1 MNVSVSTISRRIT
14 ATKTGLGQIEGLPRK
29 PCAAA
34 SKGCPRTLSAR
45 SKFKE
50 CQSCRDHERKWG
62 DASIELDDIER
73 LYHRAELSL
82 YRFGKH
88 LVRKVSTVQRKRA

>member
-1 MNVSVSTISRRIT
+1 MNASVSTITRRIT
-14 ATKTGLGQIEGLPRK
+14 ATKARLKLEVPRK

-34 SKGCPRTLSAR
+34 AKGCPRTLSAR

-50 CQSCRDHERKWG
+50 CQSCRNHERKWSSAG
-62 DASIELDDIER
+62 IELDDIER